1 MPQSSTE
8 DGGRVVQDYGSRVLI
23 FATNIGMEML
33 VALRNP
39 FPGGSASSYSHLC
52 SGGTDDTDA

>member
-39 FPGGSASSYSHLC
+39 FPVRNPFPGGSASNYRHL
-52 SGGTDDTDA
+52 